1 MPTDVSA
8 WLREQREARGWTRA
22 EMARQ
27 LIQAGRTR
35 GDRQLPGLDG
45 MCHNIYRWERGGPL
59 SERYRL
65 HYCRAFGIQAAQF
78 APGPVPAPAPE
89 PAATELTMTKLTA
102 ADMATRPGTAMDYG
116 GRPASAVVPPYG
128 GQPVPAVVPP
138 YGGQPVSDGV
148 PVGQLPAWPVSG
160 FVAYREAERPG
171 LGEFSVEHE
180 VLMAAHEGSEHAERA
195 ERRDVGPATME
206 QLRTDVRRLS
216 AEFMTG
222 EPLASFLEMRRVR
235 ARIFRILDQQ
245 LWPRDQADLYF
256 LLGCLADLMA
266 TAASGLGYP
275 QAAEELIRSGWAYAA
290 AIDHHPLMAHLR
302 LKLAQVA
309 YWNNQPQ
316 QARDLAEDGLH
327 YLDEGPNAASL
338 HLRYA
343 MASAQLG
350 DADGAYRALS
360 QGRDAHEREY
370 TDDVLQIG
378 GEFAI
383 SKASH
388 HREIGTALT
397 DIDGANREASDELER
412 AVAAF
417 EAGPRPGEQHW
428 FAGKPLAT
436 IDLATLHLRSG
447 ALDAAVTT
455 LAPVLALPPTQR
467 INALTSRLRLVRA
480 ELYRPIY
487 GRSAAAQ
494 ELDGQI
500 EDFGRDTMA
509 GGLHSLPGAPH

>member
-1 MPTDVSA
+1 MPTDVRI
-8 WLREQREARGWTRA
+8 WLREQREARGWTRS

-27 LIQAGRTR
+27 LIAAGRAR
-35 GDRQLPGLDG
+35 GDRQLPGMDG

-59 SERYRL
+59 SERYKL
-65 HYCRAFGIQAAQF
+65 HYCHAFGIQLAQF
-78 APGPVPAPAPE
+78 APGSLPE
-89 PAATELTMTKLTA
+89 PATGPVASAWADEATVPGRA
-102 ADMATRPGTAMDYG
+102 AGTA
-116 GRPASAVVPPYG
+116 RAA
-128 GQPVPAVVPP
+128 VPAVVTWTGPAMALGRPP
-138 YGGQPVSDGV
+138 TSGRV
-148 PVGQLPAWPVSG
+148 PARQDPAPPD
-160 FVAYREAERPG
+160 FTFAAYREAERAG
-171 LGEFSVEHE
+171 LAEFSMEQE

-206 QLRTDVRRLS
+206 QLRADVIRLS

-235 ARIFRILDQQ
+235 ARIFRVLDQQ

-327 YLDEGPNAASL
+327 YLDEGQSAASL

-343 MASAQLG
+343 MAAAQLG
-350 DADGAYRALS
+350 DADGAYRAIS
-360 QGRDAHEREY
+360 QGRDAYEREY

-383 SKASH
+383 STASH
-388 HREIGTALT
+388 YREIGTALT
-397 DIDGANREASDELER
+397 DINGANREASEELER

-417 EAGPRPGEQHW
+417 EAGPGPGEQHW

-436 IDLATLHLRSG
+436 IDFATLHLRSG

-455 LAPVLALPPTQR
+455 LVPVLALPSAQR

-480 ELYRPIY
+480 ELHRPLY
-487 GRSAAAQ
+487 ARSAQAQ
-494 ELDGQI
+494 ELDAQI
-500 EDFGRDTMA
+500 EEFGRDTMTS
-509 GGLHSLPGAPH
+509 GLHSLPGAPG

>member
-1 MPTDVSA
+1 MPTDVSI
-8 WLREQREARGWTRA
+8 WLREQREARGWTRS

-27 LIQAGRTR
+27 LIQAGRVR

-59 SERYRL
+59 SDRYKL
-65 HYCRAFGIQAAQF
+65 HYCRAFGIQPAQF
-78 APGPVPAPAPE
+78 APGPVRE
-89 PAATELTMTKLTA
+89 PAVEPAVLAIPAVA
-102 ADMATRPGTAMDYG
+102 ARSGMPVACGEQAVSAAV
-116 GRPASAVVPPYG
+116 PAR
-128 GQPVPAVVPP
+128 PVPA
-138 YGGQPVSDGV
+138 
-148 PVGQLPAWPVSG
+148 LPVSG
-160 FVAYREAERPG
+160 FAVYREAEGPG
-171 LGEFSVEHE
+171 LGEFSVERE

-195 ERRDVGPATME
+195 ERRDIGPATME
-206 QLRTDVRRLS
+206 QLRADVRRLS
-216 AEFMTG
+216 AELMTA
-222 EPLASFLEMRRVR
+222 EPLAIFLEMRRVR
-235 ARIFRILDQQ
+235 ARIFRVLDQQ

-266 TAASGLGYP
+266 AAASELGYP

-290 AIDHHPLMAHLR
+290 AIDHHPLLAHLR

-316 QARDLAEDGLH
+316 RARDLAEDGLR
-327 YLDEGPNAASL
+327 YLGEGPNAASL

-343 MASAQLG
+343 MAAAQLG
-350 DADGAYRALS
+350 DADGAYRAIS
-360 QGRDAHEREY
+360 QGRDAHERAY